1 MPQKI
6 FVSRAILAEAVE
18 LSMARSW
25 EDRVAEYIDSP
36 RLRQRLKVDQQISC
50 VVDGNYGI
58 YRTQASLKSK
68 TKSFSCSCPSDDY
81 PCKHVVALLRTYKI
95 HPRSF
100 LDLHAIMKRLVKMEK
115 PELLEVIR
123 KMVVESPPSLSAL
136 GVKGF
141 DEPRIDYDEEE
152 GW

>member
-1 MPQKI
+1 
-6 FVSRAILAEAVE
+6 
-18 LSMARSW
+18 
-25 EDRVAEYIDSP
+25 
-36 RLRQRLKVDQQISC
+36 
-50 VVDGNYGI
+50 
-58 YRTQASLKSK
+58 
-68 TKSFSCSCPSDDY
+68 
-81 PCKHVVALLRTYKI
+81 
-95 HPRSF
+95 
-100 LDLHAIMKRLVKMEK
+100 MEK